1 MNDRSDDRPVFR
13 KRNGSSVRVSD
24 VYPVQLEHSVAHAAR
39 EASGAGDLE
48 ERSGERAAAEAI

>member
-1 MNDRSDDRPVFR
+1 MQDRLIG
-13 KRNGSSVRVSD
+13 KLGSGYPSGRSTD

-48 ERSGERAAAEAI
+48 ERSGERTAAEAI